1 MKKITL
7 RYDVIIDVIHQ
18 VTVLLLG
25 EILAIY
31 LWWRISTVADLRWN
45 LTFWSVFLMF
55 FGVSNL
61 YIVYKNNKNAQK
73 QATIYIRGNNVVVEF
88 ENQQVWNCTKYKITQ
103 PGLLYRIFDLC
114 EIKLWNPRGK
124 SIKIKNVS
132 VFVKKYL

>member
-18 VTVLLLG
+18 VTALLLG
-25 EILAIY
+25 ELLAIY

-61 YIVYKNNKNAQK
+61 YFISKNKKNAKK
-73 QATIYIRGNNVVVEF
+73 QAVIYKRDNHIVVEF
-88 ENQQVWNCTKYKITQ
+88 DGHQVWNCTKYKITQ
-103 PGLLYRIFDLC
+103 PGLMYKIFDLC
-114 EIKLWNPRGK
+114 DIKLWNPRGK
-124 SIKIKNVS
+124 SIKLRNVS
-132 VFVKKYL
+132 VYVKKYL